1 MSRESVRIKS
11 NVLIKKLR
19 SYYALT
25 GNRQK
30 GGGGGGGAGAFE
42 SLDIS

>member
-30 GGGGGGGAGAFE
+30 GGGGGGAGAFE

>member
-19 SYYALT
+19 SHYALT

-30 GGGGGGGAGAFE
+30 GGDGGAGAFE